1 KTVNNLKNL
10 MPKNKVFSAALMFE
24 GIKQTKA
31 LGICAFIITLIT
43 SCGRPF
49 LSIIQNEDIGFGIG
63 LEGFAM
69 NIFILWMIFPI
80 FLVIS
85 LFRFMNRRDASD
97 FYHAIPLNRTC
108 VYTSYSAAVAFWGIV
123 SVVLSSII
131 SYILYMIAGKG
142 YFYIPFDFI
151 EKTIIA
157 VLIAALLSMSIT
169 LLAKGLSGTE
179 FANIII
185 TGLIMF
191 APRIFIQLFSETTAS
206 SAYIIPVSTLEFAN
220 PTLNILLVLF
230 SSNNYGTFSEV
241 ITRPSTLIYS
251 LILAIIYYIL
261 GLVAHKFR
269 KSETAGESAS
279 YRGVQ
284 IAVRSTI
291 GFIPLISVCCKI
303 IQYGFSSIT
312 IGYLL
317 GTITISLFLYFLYE
331 LVATKSG
338 KKLIV
343 AIPMYLI
350 VVGLSCAF
358 VFGSVILRNSMLNDV
373 PAISEI
379 ESVSISSY
387 TGYSTYNNSQSQNH
401 KFRDIDVI
409 KVFRNALAENVDYI
423 EKNNSIDYIYENNY
437 ERHMIVFHTTSG
449 KDIERTIYIDKSEM
463 DIVLSCISKDK
474 DYLKKVTALPKD
486 IQGIGF
492 SSYIDS
498 IKEGSFDDFEAWHIY
513 EQEYSALTD
522 EQKLKVL
529 RYDLENKI
537 EIGTFYIYAYIN
549 NDTLNL
555 CLPLTKEWFPKTYEF
570 LIEKSS

>member
-1 KTVNNLKNL
+1 MNNLKNL
-10 MPKNKVFSAALMFE
+10 MPKNKIFSAALMFE

-31 LGICAFIITLIT
+31 LGICALIMTLLV

-49 LSIIQNEDIGFGIG
+49 LHIIQNEKLYSAIS
-63 LEGFAM
+63 LEDFAM
-69 NIFILWMIFPI
+69 AIFILWVIFPI
-80 FLVIS
+80 FLVMS

-108 VYTSYSAAVAFWGIV
+108 VYTSYSASVAFWAIV
-123 SVVLSSII
+123 SVVFSSII
-131 SYILYMIAGKG
+131 SYILYQIVGNP
-142 YFYIPFDFI
+142 YVYIPSDFI
-151 EKTIIA
+151 GKTILA
-157 VLIAALLSMSIT
+157 VLIAAFLSISVT

-191 APRIFIQLFSETTAS
+191 APRILIKFFAETAVS
-206 SAYIIPVSTLEFAN
+206 SAYIIPASTIKFAN
-220 PTLNILLVLF
+220 PTWNILLIPF
-230 SSNNYGTFSEV
+230 SNHDYGTFSEV

-251 LILAIIYYIL
+251 LILAIVYYIL
-261 GLVAHKFR
+261 GLIAHKFR
-269 KSETAGESAS
+269 KSETAGASAS

-284 IAVRSTI
+284 IVVRSII
-291 GFIPLISVCCKI
+291 GLMPLIPLCISIVTRK
-303 IQYGFSSIT
+303 FSVT
-312 IGYLL
+312 TGYFLIMV
-317 GTITISLFLYFLYE
+317 TASLFLYFLYE
-331 LVATKSG
+331 LVTTKSG

-387 TGYSTYNNSQSQNH
+387 IGYSTYNNSQSQNH
-401 KFRDIDVI
+401 KFRDTDMI
-409 KVFRNALAENVDYI
+409 KVFQNAFAENVDYI
-423 EKNNSIDYIYENNY
+423 EKNNSIDYIYKNSY
-437 ERHMIVFHTTSG
+437 EHHVIVFHTTSG

-474 DYLKKVTALPKD
+474 DYLKKITALPKD

-555 CLPLTKEWFPKTYEF
+555 RLPLTQEWFPKTYEF